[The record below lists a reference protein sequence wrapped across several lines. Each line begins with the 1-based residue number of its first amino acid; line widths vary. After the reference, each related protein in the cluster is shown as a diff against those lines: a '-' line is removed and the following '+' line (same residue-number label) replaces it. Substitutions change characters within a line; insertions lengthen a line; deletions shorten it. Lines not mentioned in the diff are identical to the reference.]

1 MQVCCTSKI
10 QQNWSLHVCSKKKT
24 VLHSIEL
31 WWTSLN
37 KFALKYMP
45 NHGNSQQMW
54 LHKAYAA
61 TLEAFLRGHWLLP
74 FSAAAVVVVAEL
86 DGFET

>member
-1 MQVCCTSKI
+1 
-10 QQNWSLHVCSKKKT
+10 
-24 VLHSIEL
+24 
-31 WWTSLN
+31 
-37 KFALKYMP
+37 MP